1 MATSHRGV
9 VALVMLFTLAGCGMQ
24 VKSEKGGE
32 KGEKV
37 AISTPLGDLK
47 ANTKD
52 VDPADTGLSVYPGAR
67 QKEKTDTNEGRANV
81 NLNTPW
87 FGLKVVALSYVTDD
101 SPEKVWEY
109 YKAEMNRKYGRTL
122 ECRPGSPDMK
132 IEKTS
137 DDDLTCDAK
146 DGKQTRHKGAVITT
160 SDMELKSGS
169 DGRQRIV
176 AVKPTATGTEFALV
190 YVVTRKGAES
200 M

>member
-1 MATSHRGV
+1 MADSHRFV
-9 VALVMLFTLAGCGMQ
+9 VALVTLFALAGCGMQ
-24 VKSEKGGE
+24 VKSEKNGE
-32 KGEKV
+32 KREKV
-37 AISTPLGDLK
+37 AISTPLGELK
-47 ANTKD
+47 ADTGD

-87 FGLKVVALSYVTDD
+87 FGLKVVALSYVTEV

-132 IEKTS
+132 IEKAG
-137 DDDLTCDAK
+137 DDDLTCGDK
-146 DGKQTRHKGAVITT
+146 DDKRNRHKGAVITT
-160 SDMELKSGS
+160 SDMELKAGTE
-169 DGRQRIV
+169 GRQRIV
-176 AVKPTATGTEFALV
+176 AVKPTAKGTEFALV